1 MITNITI
8 HKFFIN
14 EENPCDEWEQN
25 RHEKWNQAVKDLNE
39 ALQQVINENT
49 MDIEKINSLSSDI
62 KSVESMMKHLDK
74 ISIAAKIPNA
84 GYGASI
90 YDAAP
95 DTIISVK
102 LDADM
107 AKTILEQCK
116 VILIKQF
123 KEAADKL

>member
-1 MITNITI
+1 MGNIK
-8 HKFFIN
+8 H
-14 EENPCDEWEQN
+14 
-25 RHEKWNQAVKDLNE
+25 
-39 ALQQVINENT
+39 
-49 MDIEKINSLSSDI
+49 LSSDI
-62 KSVESMMKHLDK
+62 DSLERMMNHLDK
-74 ISIAAKIPNA
+74 ISIVAKIPNA

>member
-1 MITNITI
+1 MNITI

-14 EENPCDEWEQN
+14 EENLCDEWEQN
-25 RHEKWNQAVKDLNE
+25 RREKWNQAVKDLNE

-62 KSVESMMKHLDK
+62 KSVESMMKHLDR
-74 ISIAAKIPNA
+74 ISIVAKMPNG
-84 GYGASI
+84 GYGYSI
-90 YDAAP
+90 HDAAP
-95 DTIISVK
+95 NTVISVK
-102 LDADM
+102 LDANM

-116 VILIKQF
+116 SSFIKQF

>member
-1 MITNITI
+1 MI
-8 HKFFIN
+8 
-14 EENPCDEWEQN
+14 
-25 RHEKWNQAVKDLNE
+25 
-39 ALQQVINENT
+39 
-49 MDIEKINSLSSDI
+49 MDINKINNLSSDI
-62 KSVESMMKHLDK
+62 KSIESMINHLDK
-74 ISIAAKIPNA
+74 ISIVAKISNA

-107 AKTILEQCK
+107 AKTVLEQCK
-116 VILIKQF
+116 GIFIKQF